1 MCMCECAH
9 ILCGHAGMGVSLGLE
24 THLYVAFIDVTEGF
38 DNLLSHAACLGCGS
52 LRIPIIDS
60 CLKTA
65 WKTERQAAQT
75 LSH

>member
-1 MCMCECAH
+1 MWTCR
-9 ILCGHAGMGVSLGLE
+9 CGHVPGLE
-24 THLYVAFIDVTEGF
+24 THLYVSFLDVTKGFDDVTEGF
-38 DNLLSHAACLGCGS
+38 DILPSHAACLACGS